1 MLSNH
6 EVLAHI
12 TAMKARYTAQYHQH
26 QHQHQQ
32 GGGSQAMM
40 KAENL
45 ETVLKE
51 VCLPPPPPL
60 FHSSGYHSND

>member
-12 TAMKARYTAQYHQH
+12 TAMKARYTHQKR
-26 QHQHQQ
+26 
-32 GGGSQAMM
+32 GGSQAMM

-51 VCLPPPPPL
+51 VCLPPL
-60 FHSSGYHSND
+60 S